1 MKRVLLGVLAL
12 VVVAALAAA
21 ALVWWIDSTVRKSS
35 PTLTEPVVL
44 VIEQGSSLNR
54 IARQLDNAGVLSSR
68 DAFILYARY
77 RGVSQLIRAG
87 EYEMTPGITGLEV
100 LDKLVAGDVYLHSVT
115 LVEGWTFR
123 EALAALQTH
132 PAIRSTQDPERPDQ
146 TMAQLGYPDTHPEGR
161 FFPDTYRF
169 ERNST
174 DLQLLRVALERM
186 NLELDLAWARHD
198 PDLPL
203 EKPDELLI
211 LASIIEKETALDTE
225 RREIAGVFVRR
236 LEKNMRLQ
244 TDPTVIYGLGPSF
257 DGNLRRRDLST
268 DTPYNTYTRH
278 GLPPTPICLPGR
290 ESLQA
295 AADPAPGTALY
306 FVATGNPDGSHY
318 FSETLEEHNAAVA
331 RYLKQLKKSG
341 NR

>member
-1 MKRVLLGVLAL
+1 MKRVLLGIVALLA
-12 VVVAALAAA
+12 VAASAAA
-21 ALVWWIDSTVRKSS
+21 ALLWWIDNTVRQSS

-68 DAFILYARY
+68 DAFVWYARS
-77 RGVSQLIRAG
+77 RGLSQLIRAG

-100 LDKLVAGDVYLHSVT
+100 LDKLVSGDVYLHSVT

-132 PAIRSTQDPERPDQ
+132 PAIRNTLDPERPDQ
-146 TMAQLGYPDTHPEGR
+146 TMAQLGYPDMHPEGR

-169 ERNST
+169 ELNST

-186 NLELDLAWARHD
+186 ELELNRAWARHA

-203 EKPDELLI
+203 DTPTELLI
-211 LASIIEKETALDTE
+211 LASIIEKETALDAE
-225 RREIAGVFVRR
+225 RREIAGVFIRR
-236 LEKNMRLQ
+236 LEKKMRLQ

-268 DTPYNTYTRH
+268 DTPYNTYTRQ

-290 ESLQA
+290 ESLRA

-318 FSETLEEHNAAVA
+318 FSETLEEHNAAVT
-331 RYLKQLKKSG
+331 RYLKKLKKSG